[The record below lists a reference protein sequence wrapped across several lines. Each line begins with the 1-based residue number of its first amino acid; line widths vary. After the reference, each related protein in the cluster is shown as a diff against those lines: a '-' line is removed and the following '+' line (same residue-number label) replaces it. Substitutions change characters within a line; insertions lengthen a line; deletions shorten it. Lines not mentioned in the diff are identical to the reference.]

1 MDKHHRDGVSFT
13 AGIWPID
20 PARTTLLFIH
30 GSGETALLWENQV
43 AALAADY
50 NTIALDLPG
59 HGDSAGPGLDT
70 IAGYAAAVMAFVD
83 RIGLTNLVACG
94 LSIGG
99 AIVQQM
105 LLDYTD
111 RLRAGILV
119 STGARLRVMPQIFE
133 TIEKDYQEFV
143 ALSRLFAASP
153 KTPAAVL
160 EPLLQATAQCN
171 PQVTAGDFKA
181 CDRFDVMAR
190 LGEIA
195 RPVLII
201 SADDDQLT
209 PPKYSDFLEKN
220 ISGAV
225 RCRIADAGHVVPV
238 EQPEAVNRA
247 IAGFL
252 KSIAGG

>member
-1 MDKHHRDGVSFT
+1 MEKHSSDGISFT
-13 AGIWPID
+13 AGIWPLD
-20 PARTTLLFIH
+20 PNRTTLLFIH

-43 AALAADY
+43 TALAADY

-59 HGDSAGPGLDT
+59 HGDSEGPGLDT

-83 RIGLTNLVACG
+83 KLSLANLVPCG

-99 AIVQQM
+99 AIVQQI
-105 LLDYTD
+105 LLDHAD

-133 TIEKDYQEFV
+133 TIEKDYQQFV
-143 ALSRLFAASP
+143 ALSRMFAASP
-153 KTPAAVL
+153 QTPAAVL
-160 EPLLQATAQCN
+160 EPLLQATAQCS
-171 PQVTAGDFKA
+171 PQVTAGDFRA

-190 LGEIA
+190 LSEIT

-201 SADDDQLT
+201 SAEDDQLT

-220 ISGAV
+220 ITGAV
-225 RCRIADAGHVVPV
+225 RCRIPEAGHVVPV
-238 EQPEAVNRA
+238 EKPEAVNRS
-247 IAGFL
+247 IKEFL
-252 KSIAGG
+252 EKISTG

>member
-1 MDKHHRDGVSFT
+1 MEKHSSDGICFA
-13 AGIWPID
+13 AGNWPVD
-20 PARTTLLFIH
+20 PTRTTLLFIH

-59 HGDSAGPGLDT
+59 HGDSVGPGLDT
-70 IAGYAAAVMAFVD
+70 IAGYTAAVIGFVD
-83 RIGLTNLVACG
+83 KIGLANLVPCG

-99 AIVQQM
+99 AIVQQT
-105 LLDYTD
+105 LLDYAD
-111 RLRAGILV
+111 RLLAGVLV

-133 TIEKDYQEFV
+133 TIEKDYQQFV

-153 KTPAAVL
+153 KTPAALL

-171 PQVTAGDFKA
+171 PQVTAGDFRT

-209 PPKYSDFLEKN
+209 PPKYSDFMEKN
-220 ISGAV
+220 IPGAV
-225 RCRIADAGHVVPV
+225 RCRIAEAGHVVPV

-247 IAGFL
+247 IRGFL
-252 KSIAGG
+252 ENIVRG